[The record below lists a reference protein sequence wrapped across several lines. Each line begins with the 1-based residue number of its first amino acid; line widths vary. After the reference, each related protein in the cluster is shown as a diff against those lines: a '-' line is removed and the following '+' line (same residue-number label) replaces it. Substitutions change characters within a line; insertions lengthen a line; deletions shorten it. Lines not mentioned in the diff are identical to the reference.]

1 MLVTRE
7 TANTGILPGI
17 AAMAA
22 VVAGLSMLGQF
33 AIASYLPAFPVI
45 ADEMHVTTVQ
55 VQQSLTAYL
64 LPFALMMP
72 WHGAI
77 SDAVGR
83 RRMILLGCAL
93 FVFGSLVCA
102 CATGIWGLHAGR
114 ALQGVS
120 AGIGVIVGRAM
131 VGDVFHGMTA
141 QKVMA
146 LVAMIFA
153 LGPALAPVCGGW
165 LLLWIGWRS
174 IFVFLALVSASLLAA
189 CWLWVPET
197 LPPARRHPL
206 HPVSLARAYGAMLV
220 DGRFIA
226 LALANAGVN
235 VAIYVYV
242 FTAPRFVTQYL
253 GLSAQSFGWVF
264 IPIVA
269 GILFGSFVAH
279 RIAGRIS
286 PVHSVL
292 LGHAVMLLAGTFN
305 LVVCTL
311 RAPAMPWALVA
322 LPVFATGMIM
332 TQPSLQLLALDCL
345 PMRRGLAS
353 SGYVT
358 TQQFGN
364 FLLSALL
371 VQLLDS
377 TIKMAICMTGLQL
390 LGLVMFVAAQRWTT
404 GSGSR
409 RRRNGSA

>member
-1 MLVTRE
+1 
-7 TANTGILPGI
+7 
-17 AAMAA
+17 MAA

-45 ADEMHVTTVQ
+45 ADDMHVTGAQ

-64 LPFALMMP
+64 LPFVLMMP

-77 SDAVGR
+77 SDALGR

-93 FVFGSLVCA
+93 FTLGSLVCA
-102 CATGIWGLHAGR
+102 GATGIWGLHVGR
-114 ALQGVS
+114 ALQGGS

-131 VGDVFHGMTA
+131 VRDVFHGIKA

-197 LPPARRHPL
+197 LPRARRHPL
-206 HPVSLARAYGAMLV
+206 DPMSLARAYGNMLAH
-220 DGRFIA
+220 GRFIA

-253 GLSAQSFGWVF
+253 GLGAQSFGWVF

-269 GILFGSFVAH
+269 GILFGALASH
-279 RIAGRIS
+279 RIAGRVR
-286 PVHSVL
+286 PEQSVWI
-292 LGHAVMLLAGTFN
+292 GHAIMLLAGTFN
-305 LVVCTL
+305 IAVCAL
-311 RAPAMPWALVA
+311 HAPAMPWALVA
-322 LPVFATGMIM
+322 LPVFAAGMTI
-332 TQPSLQLLALDCL
+332 TQPSLQLLALDCF

-364 FLLSALL
+364 LLLSALL
-371 VQLLDS
+371 VPLLDS
-377 TIKMAICMTGLQL
+377 PVKIAICMAGLQL
-390 LGLVMFVAAQRWTT
+390 FGLVTFLASQRGRVAV
-404 GSGSR
+404 SP
-409 RRRNGSA
+409 

>member
-1 MLVTRE
+1 MNTPSMPASGE
-7 TANTGILPGI
+7 TAHTEPMPGV

-45 ADEMHVTTVQ
+45 ADDMHVTGAQ

-64 LPFALMMP
+64 LPFVLMMP

-77 SDAVGR
+77 SDALGR

-93 FVFGSLVCA
+93 FTLGSLVCA
-102 CATGIWGLHAGR
+102 GASGIWGLHVGR
-114 ALQGVS
+114 ALQGGS

-131 VGDVFHGMTA
+131 VRDVFHGIKA

-174 IFVFLALVSASLLAA
+174 IFIFLALVSASLLAA

-206 HPVSLARAYGAMLV
+206 HPVSLALAYGSMLAH
-220 DGRFIA
+220 GRFIA

-242 FTAPRFVTQYL
+242 FTAPRFVTEYL
-253 GLSAQSFGWVF
+253 GLGAQSFGWVF

-269 GILFGSFVAH
+269 GILFGALVSH
-279 RIAGRIS
+279 RIAGRVR
-286 PVHSVL
+286 PEHSVWI
-292 LGHAVMLLAGTFN
+292 GHAIMLLAGTFN
-305 LVVCTL
+305 IAVCAL
-311 RAPAMPWALVA
+311 HAPAMPWALVA
-322 LPVFATGMIM
+322 LPVFAAGMTI
-332 TQPSLQLLALDCL
+332 TQPSLQLLALDCF
-345 PMRRGLAS
+345 PTRRGLAS

-364 FLLSALL
+364 LLLSALL
-371 VQLLDS
+371 VPLLDS
-377 TIKMAICMTGLQL
+377 TVKIAICMAGLQL
-390 LGLVMFVAAQRWTT
+390 FGLVMFLTSQRWRVAV
-404 GSGSR
+404 SP
-409 RRRNGSA
+409 